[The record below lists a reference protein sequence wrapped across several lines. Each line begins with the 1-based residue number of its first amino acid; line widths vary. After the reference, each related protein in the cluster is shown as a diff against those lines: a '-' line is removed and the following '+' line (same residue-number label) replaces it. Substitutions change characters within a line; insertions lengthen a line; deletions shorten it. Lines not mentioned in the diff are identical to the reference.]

1 MSSSFNGKTIIVTGG
16 GAGIGRSAC
25 LMLAKAGANV
35 VVVDRNAKVAE
46 ETCALIAAEDGTAIS
61 VATDISKESEVA
73 RMVDNAVESFGRL
86 DGAFNNAGVGH
97 AGKVLH
103 EIDTAEWQTVLSVN
117 LTGLFYCMKYEII
130 AMLKSGG
137 GSIVN
142 TSSGLGVVGFPTG
155 SEYSASKHGVVGLT
169 RSAALEYATLGIR
182 INSVL
187 PGATLTP
194 LTNDYFTANSDLILG
209 RHPIGRFAGP
219 DEIAAGAKWLLS
231 DEASYVTGTTLAVDG
246 GYTAI

>member
-61 VATDISKESEVA
+61 VATDISNESEVA

-103 EIDTAEWQTVLSVN
+103 ELVAREK
-117 LTGLFYCMKYEII
+117 C
-130 AMLKSGG
+130 
-137 GSIVN
+137 
-142 TSSGLGVVGFPTG
+142 
-155 SEYSASKHGVVGLT
+155 
-169 RSAALEYATLGIR
+169 
-182 INSVL
+182 
-187 PGATLTP
+187 
-194 LTNDYFTANSDLILG
+194 
-209 RHPIGRFAGP
+209 
-219 DEIAAGAKWLLS
+219 
-231 DEASYVTGTTLAVDG
+231 
-246 GYTAI
+246 